1 MSRKLCSNGRLAQ
14 TILLAGIAAAAC
26 TPTPD
31 GNGGSTTTGSGGRTA
46 SGGSASSPSG
56 GSSASGGNGG
66 SSAVGG
72 NAGGGGSGG
81 GAGGES
87 SGGAGGDAPSGSGG
101 DSGGGGGGPDAAVA
115 TDGGS
120 APPPSSD
127 GPPSYEGDL
136 NLFEGP
142 PVGPEVVMACPEDPL
157 GGFVEYKD
165 TFQVGRPYDV
175 PLNTRFSMEGG
186 IYTFW
191 VQKNDKPQKTDT
203 TALNPRTEARFGQ
216 TFTTGVRAF
225 SGDLFLEKTANGSV
239 VMQVHTTTTG
249 IGPVY
254 LHAEGNSLAGSSVK
268 STDIPGGL
276 YDNWFNLKVIIDAA
290 TTESKIFINNCLKT
304 TQKGTRG
311 NGIDYFKFGIY
322 HCGSAVCRDKYKNVH
337 VYLQK

>member
-1 MSRKLCSNGRLAQ
+1 MSRKPCFNGRLVQ

-26 TPTPD
+26 APTPD
-31 GNGGSTTTGSGGRTA
+31 GSGGSTITGTGGRTA
-46 SGGSASSPSG
+46 TGGSEAGASG
-56 GSSASGGNGG
+56 GSSASGG
-66 SSAVGG
+66 
-72 NAGGGGSGG
+72 
-81 GAGGES
+81 
-87 SGGAGGDAPSGSGG
+87 SGGAGAGGGSASGGSVGTGGSSLGGGGGAASSGSGG
-101 DSGGGGGGPDAAVA
+101 ESGGGGGGGSDAAVA
-115 TDGGS
+115 TDGGNV
-120 APPPSSD
+120 PPRSSD

-136 NLFEGP
+136 HLFEGP
-142 PVGPEVVMACPEDPL
+142 PVGPEVTMACPDDPL
-157 GGFVEYKD
+157 AGFIEYQD

-175 PLNTRFSMEGG
+175 PLNTRFSMEAG

-191 VQKNDKPQKTDT
+191 VEKNDKPQRTDT

-337 VYLQK
+337 VYMQK